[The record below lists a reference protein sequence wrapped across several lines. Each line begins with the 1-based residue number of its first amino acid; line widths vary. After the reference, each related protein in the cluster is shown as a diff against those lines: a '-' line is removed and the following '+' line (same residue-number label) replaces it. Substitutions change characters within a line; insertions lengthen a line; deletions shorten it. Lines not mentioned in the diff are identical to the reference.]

1 MTSDERALQYL
12 ANANPVR
19 ELRVLAL
26 PSLESVC
33 LTPWERRRRRR
44 APDSRAPEK
53 PLLRGW
59 PRWSYA
65 AATAAAG
72 LATALAIA
80 LPVLLLRGGESTV
93 ATVTT
98 AAAPTTAV
106 VATTAPV
113 FSGIVVVVP
122 DGCEGCE
129 ELTETLIAQARG
141 EVAIQVVA
149 APEADQ
155 RPAVRV
161 VALDGSVVAEWKGV
175 EATVHPADRAT
186 VENADA
192 IIRTA
197 CEALG
202 GCSPETTSTTMTTL
216 SALPATTVSGTIAF
230 AMVVDQGD
238 PPGSNHPQRTG
249 YSWSSSDIYIVRSDG
264 SGLTQLTDDVGREAH
279 PSWSPD
285 GNRVAYEAGPTWGF
299 MKSSS
304 IWVMNADGSEKVQ
317 LTGMDGSTMP
327 VWSPDG
333 TQIAYVRY
341 FPGARGYDIYVM
353 DGDGSE
359 QRCVVSLDGDE
370 TNPGWT
376 PEGRIVFLDADG
388 LSAVYPDGSGLA
400 TLGLDS
406 AGLGVSR
413 GVTQFSNYLLISSGF
428 ALSPDGK
435 TVAYYNL
442 ETRQM
447 VAAAVDAAGPPHAL
461 LESARQPL
469 ATSDPGIA
477 FGWTPDSQAL
487 ALASDGSQGRWGS
500 RIVVINA

>member
-44 APDSRAPEK
+44 APDSPAPQK

-72 LATALAIA
+72 LAAALAIA

-98 AAAPTTAV
+98 AAAPTTAI
-106 VATTAPV
+106 VATTAPA

-122 DGCEGCE
+122 DGCEGCD
-129 ELTETLIAQARG
+129 ELTETLIALARG

-161 VALDGSVVAEWKGV
+161 VALDGRRGGRMEG
-175 EATVHPADRAT
+175 
-186 VENADA
+186 
-192 IIRTA
+192 IRGRPSIRPIEPQWRTPTRSSA
-197 CEALG
+197 RLRGAGRLL
-202 GCSPETTSTTMTTL
+202 PETTSTTVTTL
-216 SALPATTVSGTIAF
+216 SALPATTVSGTVALR
-230 AMVVDQGD
+230 DGGGTGR
-238 PPGSNHPQRTG
+238 PPGEQPPPKDGLQLVLERHLHRPQRR
-249 YSWSSSDIYIVRSDG
+249 V
-264 SGLTQLTDDVGREAH
+264 GLTQLTDDEGRKHTPPGLRTA
-279 PSWSPD
+279 S
-285 GNRVAYEAGPTWGF
+285 RVAYEAGPTWGF

-304 IWVMNADGSEKVQ
+304 VWVMNADGSGKVQ
-317 LTGMDGSTMP
+317 LTGTDGSTMP

-353 DGDGSE
+353 DDDGSA
-359 QRCVVSLDGDE
+359 QRCVVERDGDE

-376 PEGRIVFLDADG
+376 PDGRIVFLDADG

-400 TLGLDS
+400 RLELDS

-413 GVTQFSNYLLISSGF
+413 GVTQFSNYVLI
-428 ALSPDGK
+428 L
-435 TVAYYNL
+435 V
-442 ETRQM
+442 R
-447 VAAAVDAAGPPHAL
+447 V
-461 LESARQPL
+461 R
-469 ATSDPGIA
+469 
-477 FGWTPDSQAL
+477 AL
-487 ALASDGSQGRWGS
+487 AR
-500 RIVVINA
+500 R